1 MRKHRY
7 AAARHTVALAGQAKH
22 PTMIE
27 YFLSAI
33 GGAAVALAAAWY
45 LSKEFISLQIKKALQ
60 KSQFELDQKSAALKA
75 ELSIYAHEQ
84 SVGLT
89 RLDAQRSEAIKE
101 IHELMMHW
109 HEVYMEIFKP
119 VENNYKT
126 PIQRRQQYYTWSR
139 GLVEVA
145 DAFSKVVTKN
155 AIYFEQSSYEKLARF
170 GQQATNL
177 SCDIYDETFGK
188 VNVSAEA
195 DTQRL
200 LELIDAVRAA
210 KKDLPPDL
218 IESRAMLVSEFRKLM
233 SAEKVRDERR

>member
-1 MRKHRY
+1 M
-7 AAARHTVALAGQAKH
+7 LA
-22 PTMIE
+22 
-27 YFLSAI
+27 YLFSAI
-33 GGAAVALAAAWY
+33 GGAGIALAAAWY

-60 KSQFELDQKSAALKA
+60 KYQFELDQRSAALKA

-101 IHELMMHW
+101 IYALIMQW

-126 PIQRRQQYYTWSR
+126 PVHKKQQYYNSSKS
-139 GLVEVA
+139 LVEIA
-145 DAFSKVVTKN
+145 DEISKVVTRH

-170 GQQATNL
+170 GQEATNL

-188 VNVSAEA
+188 EDISTEV
-195 DTQRL
+195 DTPRL
-200 LELIDAVRAA
+200 FQLLDGVRAA
-210 KKDLPPDL
+210 KKNLPSTL
-218 IESRAMLVSEFRKLM
+218 VESRSILILEFRKLM
-233 SAEKVRDERR
+233 NAEKV